1 MRKKRI
7 CLLFGGCS
15 SEREISIS
23 SANAVY
29 EALDKDKYEI
39 LRYDARDDLQK
50 FINDI
55 FAKEFDLVFPLLHG
69 PFGEDGKLQGMLD
82 MLDMPYIFS
91 KTLASALA
99 MDKHKSKLIAR
110 NANLEIVPDIVLRQN
125 DNYNIKEIVDILS
138 LPIVI
143 KPNEMGSSIGMTIV
157 QKSGKLAEGIEKG
170 FKYDTTII
178 LEKFIKGR
186 ELTVA
191 IFGNN
196 PPKAFPVVEIIPRI
210 SKWFDYKAKY
220 EVGGSD
226 EICPAKIP
234 DKICK
239 KVKTLSIEIFKAIGC
254 KDLARVDFIW
264 NTKNKKLYFLE
275 INTIPGMTKTSLV
288 PKAAKAA
295 GMEFGK
301 FLDEL
306 IKYAMEAHHS
316 NK

>member
-23 SANAVY
+23 SADAVY
-29 EALDKDKYEI
+29 EALNKDKYEI

-55 FAKEFDLVFPLLHG
+55 FAKKFDLVFPILHG

-82 MLDMPYIFS
+82 ILDMPYIFS

-110 NANLEIVPDIVLRQN
+110 NIGLQIVPDIVLKQS
-125 DNYNIKEIVDILS
+125 DNYSIKEIVDILS
-138 LPIVI
+138 LPIVV

-157 QKSGKLAEGIEKG
+157 KDQEKLAEGIKKG
-170 FKYDTTII
+170 FKYDSIII

-191 IFGNN
+191 VFGNN
-196 PPKAFPVVEIIPRI
+196 PPTALPVVEIVPKI

-234 DKICK
+234 DDIRKR
-239 KVKTLSIEIFKAIGC
+239 TQELSIKIFKAIGC
-254 KDLARVDFIW
+254 KDLVRVDFIW
-264 NTKNKKLYFLE
+264 DTKNNKLYFLE
-275 INTIPGMTKTSLV
+275 LNTIPGMTKISLV
-288 PKAAKAA
+288 PKAVKAA
-295 GMEFGK
+295 GMEFGE
-301 FLDEL
+301 FLDKL
-306 IKYAMEAHHS
+306 IKCATEI
-316 NK
+316 

>member
-1 MRKKRI
+1 MNFMRKKRI

-15 SEREISIS
+15 DERKISIS

-39 LRYDARDDLQK
+39 LLYDARDDLQK

-55 FAKEFDLVFPLLHG
+55 FHRKFDLVFPILHG
-69 PFGEDGKLQGMLD
+69 PFGEDGKLQGALD

-99 MDKHKSKLIAR
+99 MDKQKSKLIALDIGLQI
-110 NANLEIVPDIVLRQN
+110 APDIVLRQS
-125 DNYNIKEIVDILS
+125 DDYNVQEIINILS

-143 KPNEMGSSIGMTIV
+143 KPNEMGSSIGMAIV
-157 QKSGKLAEGIEKG
+157 KEKRKLREGIKKG
-170 FKYDTTII
+170 FNHDTTII
-178 LEKFIKGR
+178 LEKFIRGR

-191 IFGNN
+191 VFGNN
-196 PPKAFPVVEIIPRI
+196 PPTALPVVEIVPKI

-234 DKICK
+234 DHIRKR
-239 KVKTLSIEIFKAIGC
+239 TQELSIRIFKAIGC

-264 NTKNKKLYFLE
+264 NLKDNKLYFLE

-295 GMEFGK
+295 GMGFGK
-301 FLDEL
+301 FLDKL
-306 IKYAMEAHHS
+306 IKSATEI
-316 NK
+316 